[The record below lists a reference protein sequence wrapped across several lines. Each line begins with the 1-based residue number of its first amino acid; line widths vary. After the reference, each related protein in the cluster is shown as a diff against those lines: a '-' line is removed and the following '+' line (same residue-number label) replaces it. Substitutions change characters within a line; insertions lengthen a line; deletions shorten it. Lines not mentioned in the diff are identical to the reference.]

1 MVLPDSPQHPN
12 IFSPREWEGICS
24 SLDLSD
30 RQKQVVGLLL
40 QGRKVF
46 DVAAVLDI
54 SPDTVRAHLRRLY
67 PKLGVSDR
75 LGLMLCC
82 VREFRR
88 LFPAQIDSP
97 LASRPNGRRSNYSL

>member
-1 MVLPDSPQHPN
+1 MSLSDSPEHPS
-12 IFSPREWEGICS
+12 IFSQQEWVQICH

-30 RQKQVVGLLL
+30 RQKQIAGLLL
-40 QGRKVF
+40 QGRKIF
-46 DVAAVLDI
+46 DVATVLEI

-75 LGLMLCC
+75 LGLMTRC

-88 LFPAQIDSP
+88 MYPD
-97 LASRPNGRRSNYSL
+97 

>member
-1 MVLPDSPQHPN
+1 MTFTDSPQHPSV
-12 IFSPREWEGICS
+12 FSPGEWARICH

-30 RQKQVVGLLL
+30 RQKQIVGLLL
-40 QGRKVF
+40 QGRKIF
-46 DVAAVLDI
+46 DVASFLDI

-75 LGLMLCC
+75 LGLMTCC

-88 LFPAQIDSP
+88 I
-97 LASRPNGRRSNYSL
+97 YSA